1 MKKIKEV
8 LIVEG
13 VHDLSHLKSFLNADI
28 IVTGGTSLSKE
39 FWDNLEGYRLAKRE
53 FVIMTDAD
61 SPGEFIR
68 KEIAKVIPNVKH
80 VFVDAKKSKHKSKV
94 GIEHASKENILE
106 ALNSVVSFDNKIA
119 NLNAIDLFDLGL
131 TAQLSSKS
139 RRDFIASK
147 LRIGPSNGK
156 TFLNRLNGLGITKQ
170 KLENLL
176 LEFQHEDK

>member
-28 IVTGGTSLSKE
+28 LVTGGTSLNKE
-39 FWDNLEGYRLAKRE
+39 FWDNLEAFRLAKRD

-68 KEIAKVIPNVKH
+68 KEISKVIPSVKH
-80 VFVDAKKSKHKSKV
+80 VFVDARNSKYKSKV
-94 GIEHASKENILE
+94 GIEHASKEIILE
-106 ALNSVVSFDNKIA
+106 ALNNVVSFDNKIA

-147 LRIGPSNGK
+147 LKLGPSNGK
-156 TFLNRLNGLGITKQ
+156 TFLSRLNGLGITKDQ
-170 KLENLL
+170 LKELL
-176 LEFQHEDK
+176 LESEHENK